1 MSKLVFSSIIFLF
14 MFLPLAVI
22 TYYVAPKSWR
32 NMVILILSLVF
43 YAWGEPVYVFL
54 MIGSIVVDYFGG
66 ILIQSNRKDKGK
78 QRFIFVTI
86 IVLNLSV
93 LVFFKYYGFII
104 ANINSI
110 LGTSLQIRELPL
122 PLGISFYTFQLISYV
137 ADVYMAKVKAQ
148 KNIINFGAYIAMFP
162 QLVAGPIV
170 QYSDIEE
177 QLNNREESIY
187 KFGEGTERFICG
199 LGKKVL
205 LANNLGLIWREIKVI
220 PTGELSVITAWI
232 GIIAFTLQ
240 IYFDF
245 SGYSDMAIGLGKI
258 MGFEFLENF
267 KHPYMSRSISEFWR
281 RWHISLGSWF
291 RDYIYIPLGGNRRG
305 LAIQFRNIIIV
316 WFATGLWHGASWN
329 FIIWGLYFGALIF
342 VEKLFL
348 GKILDKVPAVIA
360 HAYTLVL
367 VVVSWVF
374 FEAVT
379 VDGALDY
386 IKVMFG
392 LGGNHILDGMAR
404 YTLRTNFVV
413 LVLGI
418 VAATPIIR
426 SLINKLKTKHEFNGV
441 VAVVLC
447 NLTVLFVATVYLVSE
462 SYNPFLYF
470 RF

>member
-1 MSKLVFSSIIFLF
+1 MVFSSITFLF
-14 MFLPLAVI
+14 MFLPLALI
-22 TYYVAPKSWR
+22 AYYTAPKSWR
-32 NMVILILSLVF
+32 NMVILVLSLFF

-54 MIGSIVVDYFGG
+54 MIGSIVLDYFGG
-66 ILIQSNRKDKGK
+66 LLIQHNRKDKNK
-78 QRFIFVTI
+78 QTFIFVTVL
-86 IVLNLSV
+86 VLNLSV

-104 ANINSI
+104 ANINSV
-110 LGTSLQIRELPL
+110 LGTTLQIRELPL
-122 PLGISFYTFQLISYV
+122 PLGISFYTFQLISYI
-137 ADVYMAKVKAQ
+137 ADVYMGKVRAQ
-148 KNIINFGAYIAMFP
+148 KNIINFGAYISMFP

-170 QYSDIEE
+170 QYSDVE
-177 QLNNREESIY
+177 QQLMNREESIY
-187 KFGEGTERFICG
+187 KFGEGAERFICG

-205 LANNLGLIWREIKVI
+205 LANNLGLIWREIKVM
-220 PTGELSVITAWI
+220 PTSDLSVVTAWV

-305 LAIQFRNIIIV
+305 IVVQLRNLIIV

-329 FIIWGLYFGALIF
+329 FIVWGLYFGALIF
-342 VEKLFL
+342 LEKVFL
-348 GKILDKVPAVIA
+348 GGILAKVPAVIA
-360 HAYTLVL
+360 HGYTLIA

-379 VDGALDY
+379 VGGALDY
-386 IKVMFG
+386 IGVMFG
-392 LGGNHILDGMAR
+392 LAGNPVVDGMAR
-404 YTLRTNFVV
+404 YSVRTNFIILTVAI
-413 LVLGI
+413 L
-418 VAATPIIR
+418 AATPLIR
-426 SLINKLKTKHEFNGV
+426 GWINKLKTKYDFSGV

-447 NLTVLFVATVYLVSE
+447 NLTVLFIATAYLVSE

>member
-66 ILIQSNRKDKGK
+66 LLIQSNRKDKGK

-86 IVLNLSV
+86 LVLNLSV

-148 KNIINFGAYIAMFP
+148 KNIIKFGAYIAMFP

-291 RDYIYIPLGGNRRG
+291 KDYIYIPLGGNRRG

-348 GKILDKVPAVIA
+348 GKILDKVPSVIA
-360 HAYTLVL
+360 HGYTVVL

-379 VDGALDY
+379 VGGALDY

-392 LGGNHILDGMAR
+392 LGGNHIIDGMAR

-418 VAATPIIR
+418 LAATPIIR
-426 SLINKLKTKHEFNGV
+426 SLINKLKTKYEFNGV

>member
-1 MSKLVFSSIIFLF
+1 
-14 MFLPLAVI
+14 
-22 TYYVAPKSWR
+22 
-32 NMVILILSLVF
+32 MVILILSLVF

-66 ILIQSNRKDKGK
+66 LLIEHNRKDKNK

-86 IVLNLSV
+86 LVINLSV

-110 LGTSLQIRELPL
+110 LGTSLKIRELPL

-137 ADVYMAKVKAQ
+137 ADVYMGKVKAQ
-148 KNIINFGAYIAMFP
+148 KNIINFGAYISMFP

-177 QLNNREESIY
+177 QLKNREESIY
-187 KFGEGTERFICG
+187 KFGEGVERFICG

-205 LANNLGLIWREIKVI
+205 LANNLGLIWSDIKVI
-220 PTGELSVITAWI
+220 PTGELSVITSWI

-258 MGFEFLENF
+258 MGLEFLENF

-305 LAIQFRNIIIV
+305 IMIQLRNIIIV

-329 FIIWGLYFGALIF
+329 FIVWGLYFGALIF
-342 VEKLFL
+342 LEKLFL
-348 GKILDKVPAVIA
+348 GKILGKVPAVIS
-360 HAYTLVL
+360 HVYTLVL

-379 VDGALDY
+379 VGGALDY

-392 LGGNHILDGMAR
+392 FGGNALIDSMAK
-404 YTLRTNFVV
+404 YTLRTNFIV
-413 LVLGI
+413 LVVGI
-418 VAATPIIR
+418 LASTTIIR
-426 SLINKLKTKHEFNGV
+426 CLINKLKTKYEFNGV

-447 NLTVLFVATVYLVSE
+447 NLTVLFIATAYLISE

>member
-1 MSKLVFSSIIFLF
+1 MVFSSITFLF
-14 MFLPLAVI
+14 MFLPLALI
-22 TYYVAPKSWR
+22 AYYAAPKSWR
-32 NMVILILSLVF
+32 NMVILVLSLVF

-54 MIGSIVVDYFGG
+54 MIGSIVLDYFGG
-66 ILIQSNRKDKGK
+66 LLIQHNRKDKNK
-78 QRFIFVTI
+78 QRFIFITVL
-86 IVLNLSV
+86 VLNLSV

-104 ANINSI
+104 ANINSV
-110 LGTSLQIRELPL
+110 LGTALQIRELPL
-122 PLGISFYTFQLISYV
+122 PLGISFYTFQLISYI
-137 ADVYMAKVKAQ
+137 ADVYMGKVRAQ
-148 KNIINFGAYIAMFP
+148 KNIINFGAYISMFP

-170 QYSDIEE
+170 QYSDIEN
-177 QLNNREESIY
+177 QLNEREESIY
-187 KFGEGTERFICG
+187 KFGEGAERFICG

-205 LANNLGLIWREIKVI
+205 LANNLGLIWREIKVM
-220 PTGELSVITAWI
+220 PTSELSIVTAWV

-305 LAIQFRNIIIV
+305 LIIQLRNLFIV

-329 FIIWGLYFGALIF
+329 FIVWGLYFGALIF
-342 VEKLFL
+342 LEKVFL
-348 GKILDKVPAVIA
+348 GKLLEKVPAVIA
-360 HAYTLVL
+360 HGYTLIA

-379 VDGALDY
+379 VYGALDY
-386 IKVMFG
+386 IGVMFG
-392 LGGNHILDGMAR
+392 LGKNPAVDSMAR
-404 YTLRTNFVV
+404 YMVRTNFIILVV
-413 LVLGI
+413 AM
-418 VAATPIIR
+418 VAATPLIR
-426 SLINKLKTKHEFNGV
+426 SFINKLKTKYDFSGV

-447 NLTVLFVATVYLVSE
+447 NLTVLFIATAYLVSE

>member
-1 MSKLVFSSIIFLF
+1 MVFSSITFLF
-14 MFLPLAVI
+14 MFLPLALI
-22 TYYVAPKSWR
+22 AYYAAPRSWR
-32 NMVILILSLVF
+32 NMVILLLSLVF

-54 MIGSIVVDYFGG
+54 MIGSIVLDYFGG
-66 ILIQSNRKDKGK
+66 LLIQHNRKDKNK
-78 QRFIFVTI
+78 QRFIFVTVL
-86 IVLNLSV
+86 VLNLSV

-104 ANINSI
+104 ANINSV
-110 LGTSLQIRELPL
+110 LGTTLQIRELPL
-122 PLGISFYTFQLISYV
+122 PLGISFYTFQLISYI
-137 ADVYMAKVKAQ
+137 ADVYMEKVRAQ
-148 KNIINFGAYIAMFP
+148 KNIINFGAYISMFP

-177 QLNNREESIY
+177 QLNEREESIY
-187 KFGEGTERFICG
+187 KFGEGAERFICG

-205 LANNLGLIWREIKVI
+205 LANNLGLIWREIKVM
-220 PTGELSVITAWI
+220 PTSELSVVTAWV

-291 RDYIYIPLGGNRRG
+291 RDYIYIPLGGNRKG
-305 LAIQFRNIIIV
+305 LIIQLRNLFIV

-329 FIIWGLYFGALIF
+329 FIVWGVYFGALIF
-342 VEKLFL
+342 LEKVFL
-348 GKILDKVPAVIA
+348 GKLLEKVPAVIA
-360 HAYTLVL
+360 HGYTLIA

-379 VDGALDY
+379 VGGAFDY
-386 IKVMFG
+386 IGVMFG
-392 LGGNHILDGMAR
+392 FGGNAVIDGMAR
-404 YTLRTNFVV
+404 YTVRTNFIV
-413 LVLGI
+413 LAIAI
-418 VAATPIIR
+418 VAATPLIR
-426 SLINKLKTKHEFNGV
+426 SLINKLKTKYDFNGI

-447 NLTVLFVATVYLVSE
+447 NITILFIATAYLVSE

>member
-1 MSKLVFSSIIFLF
+1 MVFSSITFLF
-14 MFLPLAVI
+14 MFLPLSLIV
-22 TYYVAPKSWR
+22 YYAAPKSWR

-54 MIGSIVVDYFGG
+54 MIGSIVLDYFGG
-66 ILIQSNRKDKGK
+66 LLIQHNRKDKNK
-78 QRFIFVTI
+78 QTFIFVTVL
-86 IVLNLSV
+86 VLNLSV

-104 ANINSI
+104 ANINSV
-110 LGTSLQIRELPL
+110 LGTTLQIRELPL
-122 PLGISFYTFQLISYV
+122 PLGISFYTFQLISYI
-137 ADVYMAKVKAQ
+137 ADVYMGKVRAQ
-148 KNIINFGAYIAMFP
+148 KNIINFGAYISMFP

-177 QLNNREESIY
+177 QLNEREESIY
-187 KFGEGTERFICG
+187 KFGEGAERFICG

-205 LANNLGLIWREIKVI
+205 LANNLGLIWREIKVV
-220 PTGELSVITAWI
+220 PTSELSVVTAWV

-291 RDYIYIPLGGNRRG
+291 RDYIYIPLGGNRKG
-305 LAIQFRNIIIV
+305 LIIQLRNLFIV

-329 FIIWGLYFGALIF
+329 FIVWGLYFGALIF
-342 VEKLFL
+342 LEKVFL
-348 GKILDKVPAVIA
+348 GKLLEKVPAVIA
-360 HAYTLVL
+360 HGYTLIA

-379 VDGALDY
+379 VSGALDY
-386 IKVMFG
+386 IGVMFG
-392 LGGNHILDGMAR
+392 IGKNPAVDGMAR
-404 YTLRTNFVV
+404 YMVRTNFIILTVA
-413 LVLGI
+413 I
-418 VAATPIIR
+418 VAATPLIR
-426 SLINKLKTKHEFNGV
+426 KLINKLKTKYDFSGV

-447 NLTVLFVATVYLVSE
+447 NLTVLFIATAYLVSE